1 MLELIVVYLL
11 TERLWLHYNKSQY
24 YNMYEINKI
33 TKKGWGVNP
42 LFFSIICANFV
53 QKMYNKIS
61 DYKKL

>member
-1 MLELIVVYLL
+1 
-11 TERLWLHYNKSQY
+11 
-24 YNMYEINKI
+24 MYEIKKI

-61 DYKKL
+61 DYKKI